1 MARATVIDKTNFLSE
16 QIFPLSSETSVN
28 LLKMKNKDYY
38 RLLINTKK
46 KNRTQ
51 SKNKVGS
58 SFTPWNR
65 FSVKKFIC
73 KDNKLRE
80 FYFKLL
86 HRIIVTKKELFLYG
100 IKDDMLYEYC
110 QMNDLIIHTLQN
122 CTLTKQFF
130 SEVIKWFNNENA
142 TSLRYSQ
149 VEILFGGKFDD
160 KNVDSYF
167 VKKLDFTLLYVK
179 YYLYN
184 QKVLYSEISMIDF
197 VANLNQKYSLEGL
210 SM

>member
-1 MARATVIDKTNFLSE
+1 M
-16 QIFPLSSETSVN
+16 
-28 LLKMKNKDYY
+28 
-38 RLLINTKK
+38 
-46 KNRTQ
+46 
-51 SKNKVGS
+51 
-58 SFTPWNR
+58 
-65 FSVKKFIC
+65 KKFIC

-122 CTLTKQFF
+122 CTFTKQFF

-160 KNVDSYF
+160 KNVDSYL
-167 VKKLDFTLLYVK
+167 VKKLNFTLLYVK

-184 QKVLYSEISMIDF
+184 QKVLCSEISMIDF
-197 VANLNQKYSLEGL
+197 VANLN
-210 SM
+210 